1 MESRKICR
9 AAIEMQ
15 THRTDLW
22 TQCGGEGGMNGESSM
37 EIYTL
42 PYVKQIASGN
52 LLCSTRN
59 STLLLISCISEVHVL
74 QLLNQH
80 WHSIIK

>member
-1 MESRKICR
+1 MYMESRKICR

-52 LLCSTRN
+52 LLYDLRN
-59 STLLLISCISEVHVL
+59 SNWSSVTT
-74 QLLNQH
+74 
-80 WHSIIK
+80 